1 MLLLQVVIKL
11 FQRCR
16 SFCELFKTFFFFS
29 EEVEFSE
36 ASVDSPGWRGE
47 GSAAPS
53 QRAGL
58 DRDRP
63 DQLQSSFNSFQL
75 SVYSSALTH
84 KNSWIT
90 YRLVRAK
97 QSNMLHLKQRND
109 KQVDWLTFSVIAVGE
124 GRGDQRA
131 LWERKLK
138 VQFFTLKVQNLN
150 STLDN
155 RKHQNIT
162 RKV

>member
-1 MLLLQVVIKL
+1 
-11 FQRCR
+11 
-16 SFCELFKTFFFFS
+16 
-29 EEVEFSE
+29 
-36 ASVDSPGWRGE
+36 
-47 GSAAPS
+47 
-53 QRAGL
+53 
-58 DRDRP
+58 
-63 DQLQSSFNSFQL
+63 
-75 SVYSSALTH
+75 
-84 KNSWIT
+84 
-90 YRLVRAK
+90 
-97 QSNMLHLKQRND
+97 MLHLKQRND

-131 LWERKLK
+131 LWEHKLK